1 MFRKAKIIV
10 IFFSALFVVYGLV
23 GGMLNRVSAKDNAYQ
38 DLKIFTDILSKV
50 REDYVEE
57 PDMEKAMQ
65 GGDTGNDG
73 GPGSLF
79 EFHRSGDL
87 SRDSAVQG

>member
-23 GGMLNRVSAKDNAYQ
+23 GGMLNRVSAKDNAYK
-38 DLKIFTDILSKV
+38 DLRIFTDILSKV

-65 GGDTGNDG
+65 GGI
-73 GPGSLF
+73 
-79 EFHRSGDL
+79 
-87 SRDSAVQG
+87 QGMMEAMDPYSSCIDRETYQ